1 MRKRSQGKMMKKVQ
15 RVSLLAKTM
24 GMLLSG
30 TCRLL
35 TGVRTRWVGCQP
47 TMASRIYYANHSSH
61 LDGLVIWSGL
71 PPLMRHFVHPVAA
84 KDYWDKTPF
93 RRYLVNKVFRAVL
106 IDRKGDKPATGNV
119 LEPLEAVLESQHSLI
134 LFPEGTRGDGEAL
147 SEFKS
152 GIYHLAKK
160 YPHVEVVPVY
170 LENLNRVLPKGSKLV
185 VPVICSA
192 TVGQP
197 LEPLMEDES
206 KSDFLLR
213 AKKALEELMP

>member
-1 MRKRSQGKMMKKVQ
+1 MEKVQ
-15 RVSLLAKTM
+15 RVSLLAKGT

-47 TMASRIYYANHSSH
+47 SMTSRIYYANHSSH

-106 IDRKGDKPATGNV
+106 VDRKGEKPAQNNI
-119 LEPLEAVLESQHSLI
+119 LEPLESVLNAQHSLI
-134 LFPEGTRGDGEAL
+134 FFPEGTRGDGEKL
-147 SEFKS
+147 SQFKS
-152 GIYHLAKK
+152 GLYHLAKK
-160 YPHVEVVPVY
+160 YPDVEVVPVY

-185 VPVICSA
+185 VPIICSA
-192 TVGQP
+192 MVGKP
-197 LEPLMEDES
+197 LPPLMENES
-206 KSDFLLR
+206 KTVFLQR
-213 AKKALEELMP
+213 AKEALEELMP

>member
-1 MRKRSQGKMMKKVQ
+1 
-15 RVSLLAKTM
+15 
-24 GMLLSG
+24 MLLSG

-47 TMASRIYYANHSSH
+47 SMTSRIYYANHSSH

-106 IDRKGDKPATGNV
+106 VDRKGNKPIQHNI
-119 LEPLEAVLESQHSLI
+119 LEPLESVLDAQHSLI
-134 LFPEGTRGDGEAL
+134 FFPEGTRGDGEKI
-147 SEFKS
+147 SQFKS
-152 GIYHLAKK
+152 GLYHLAKK

-185 VPVICSA
+185 VPIICSA
-192 TVGQP
+192 MVGKP
-197 LEPLMEDES
+197 LSSLMENES
-206 KSDFLLR
+206 KTVFLQR
-213 AKKALEELMP
+213 AKEVLEELMP

>member
-1 MRKRSQGKMMKKVQ
+1 MEKVQ
-15 RVSLLAKTM
+15 RISLLAK
-24 GMLLSG
+24 GLSG

-47 TMASRIYYANHSSH
+47 SMASRIYYANHSSH

-84 KDYWDKTPF
+84 KDYWVKTPF

-106 IDRKGDKPATGNV
+106 VDRKGDKPTQNNTLA
-119 LEPLEAVLESQHSLI
+119 PLESVLESKHSLI
-134 LFPEGTRGDGEAL
+134 FFPEGTRGDGETL
-147 SEFKS
+147 SQFKS
-152 GIYHLAKK
+152 GLYHLAKK
-160 YPHVEVVPVY
+160 YPDVEVVPVY

-192 TVGQP
+192 IVGKP
-197 LEPLMEDES
+197 LEPIMENEN
-206 KSDFLLR
+206 KIDFLQR
-213 AKKALEELMP
+213 AKEALEELMP

>member
-1 MRKRSQGKMMKKVQ
+1 MEKVQ
-15 RVSLLAKTM
+15 RISLLAKGM

-47 TMASRIYYANHSSH
+47 SMASRIYYANHSSH

-71 PPLMRHFVHPVAA
+71 PPLMRHFVHSVAA
-84 KDYWDKTPF
+84 KDYWVKTPF

-106 IDRKGDKPATGNV
+106 VDRKGDKPAQNNT
-119 LEPLEAVLESQHSLI
+119 LAPLESVLESKHSLI
-134 LFPEGTRGDGEAL
+134 FFPEGTRGDGETL
-147 SEFKS
+147 SQFKS
-152 GIYHLAKK
+152 GLYHLAKK
-160 YPHVEVVPVY
+160 YPDVEVVPVY

-192 TVGQP
+192 IVGKP
-197 LEPLMEDES
+197 LEPIMENEN
-206 KSDFLLR
+206 KIDFLQR
-213 AKKALEELMP
+213 AKEALEELMP

>member
-1 MRKRSQGKMMKKVQ
+1 MEKVQ
-15 RVSLLAKTM
+15 KISLLAKGM

-47 TMASRIYYANHSSH
+47 AMTSRIYYANHSSH

-106 IDRKGDKPATGNV
+106 VDRKGDKPAQGNILAPLELV
-119 LEPLEAVLESQHSLI
+119 LEAKHSLI
-134 LFPEGTRGDGEAL
+134 FFPEGTRGDGEKL
-147 SEFKS
+147 SQFKS
-152 GIYHLAKK
+152 GLYHLAKK
-160 YPHVEVVPVY
+160 YPNVEVVPVY

-192 TVGQP
+192 VVGQP
-197 LEPLMEDES
+197 LQPLAEGES
-206 KSDFLLR
+206 KPEFLQR
-213 AKKALEELMP
+213 AKEALEELMP

>member
-1 MRKRSQGKMMKKVQ
+1 MEKAQ
-15 RVSLLAKTM
+15 RVSLLAKAM
-24 GMLLSG
+24 GMVLSF

-61 LDGLVIWSGL
+61 LDGLVIWAGL
-71 PPLMRHFVHPVAA
+71 PPLMRHAVHPVAA
-84 KDYWDKTPF
+84 KDYWNKTPF

-106 IDRKGDKPATGNV
+106 IERKGEGSAKENV
-119 LEPLEAVLESQHSLI
+119 LEPLEAILEKKESLI
-134 LFPEGTRGDGEAL
+134 LFPEGTRGDGEVL
-147 SEFKS
+147 SNFKS

-192 TVGQP
+192 VVGKP
-197 LEPLMEDES
+197 LTPLGENEL
-206 KSDFLLR
+206 KTEFLLR
-213 AKKALEELMP
+213 AKLALEELMP

>member
-1 MRKRSQGKMMKKVQ
+1 MEKVQ
-15 RVSLLAKTM
+15 RISLLAKGI

-47 TMASRIYYANHSSH
+47 SMASRIYYANHSSH

-84 KDYWDKTPF
+84 KDYWVKTPF

-106 IDRKGDKPATGNV
+106 VDRKGDKPAQNNT
-119 LEPLEAVLESQHSLI
+119 LAPLESVLESKHSLI
-134 LFPEGTRGDGEAL
+134 FFPEGTRGDGETL
-147 SEFKS
+147 SQFKS
-152 GIYHLAKK
+152 GLYHLAKK
-160 YPHVEVVPVY
+160 YPDVEVVPVY

-192 TVGQP
+192 IVGKP
-197 LEPLMEDES
+197 LEPIMENEN
-206 KSDFLLR
+206 KIDFLQR
-213 AKKALEELMP
+213 AKEALEELMP

>member
-1 MRKRSQGKMMKKVQ
+1 MEKVQ
-15 RVSLLAKTM
+15 RVSLLAKGM

-47 TMASRIYYANHSSH
+47 SMTSRIYYANHSSH

-106 IDRKGDKPATGNV
+106 VDRKGEKPAQNNI
-119 LEPLEAVLESQHSLI
+119 LEPLESVLNAQHSLI
-134 LFPEGTRGDGEAL
+134 FFPEGTRGDGEKL
-147 SEFKS
+147 SQFKS
-152 GIYHLAKK
+152 GLYHLAKK
-160 YPHVEVVPVY
+160 YPDVEVVPVY

-185 VPVICSA
+185 VPIICSA
-192 TVGQP
+192 MVGKP
-197 LEPLMEDES
+197 LSPLMENES
-206 KSDFLLR
+206 KTVFLQR
-213 AKKALEELMP
+213 AKEALEELMP

>member
-1 MRKRSQGKMMKKVQ
+1 MEKVQ
-15 RVSLLAKTM
+15 RISLLAKGM

-47 TMASRIYYANHSSH
+47 SMASRIYYANHSSH

-84 KDYWDKTPF
+84 KDYWVKTPF
-93 RRYLVNKVFRAVL
+93 RSYLVNKVFRAVL
-106 IDRKGDKPATGNV
+106 VDRKGDKPAQNNT
-119 LEPLEAVLESQHSLI
+119 LAPLESVLESKHSLI
-134 LFPEGTRGDGEAL
+134 FFPEGTRGDGETL
-147 SEFKS
+147 SQFKS
-152 GIYHLAKK
+152 GLYHLAKK
-160 YPHVEVVPVY
+160 YPDVEVVPVY

-192 TVGQP
+192 IVGKP
-197 LEPLMEDES
+197 LEPIMENEN
-206 KSDFLLR
+206 KIDFLQR
-213 AKKALEELMP
+213 AKEALEELMP

>member
-1 MRKRSQGKMMKKVQ
+1 MEKVQ
-15 RVSLLAKTM
+15 RISLLAKGM

-47 TMASRIYYANHSSH
+47 AITSRIYYANHSSH

-93 RRYLVNKVFRAVL
+93 RRYLVNNVFRAVL
-106 IDRKGDKPATGNV
+106 VDRKGDKPAQDNI
-119 LEPLEAVLESQHSLI
+119 LEPLESVLAEKHSLI
-134 LFPEGTRGDGEAL
+134 FFPEGTRGNGEEL
-147 SEFKS
+147 GQFKS
-152 GIYHLAKK
+152 GLYHLAKK
-160 YPHVEVVPVY
+160 YPDVEVVPIY

-192 TVGQP
+192 VVGKPISP
-197 LEPLMEDES
+197 LTETENKTE
-206 KSDFLLR
+206 FLQR
-213 AKKALEELMP
+213 AKEALEELMP

>member
-1 MRKRSQGKMMKKVQ
+1 MEKAQ
-15 RVSLLAKTM
+15 RVSLMAKGM
-24 GMLLSG
+24 GMLLSFN
-30 TCRLL
+30 CRLL

-47 TMASRIYYANHSSH
+47 TMTSRIYYANHSSH

-71 PPLMRHFVHPVAA
+71 PPLMRHTVHPVAA

-106 IDRKGDKPATGNV
+106 VDRKGEGAAKDNILA
-119 LEPLEAVLESQHSLI
+119 PLEAVLVQQQSLI
-134 LFPEGTRGDGEAL
+134 LFPEGTRGDGEEL
-147 SEFKS
+147 SHFKS

-160 YPHVEVVPVY
+160 FPHVEVVPVY

-192 TVGQP
+192 VVGAP
-197 LEPLMEDES
+197 LSPLGEDES
-206 KSDFLLR
+206 KAEFLQR
-213 AKKALEELMP
+213 AKSALEELMP

>member
-1 MRKRSQGKMMKKVQ
+1 MEKVQ
-15 RVSLLAKTM
+15 RISLLAKGM

-30 TCRLL
+30 ACRLL

-47 TMASRIYYANHSSH
+47 SMASRIYYANHSSH

-84 KDYWDKTPF
+84 KDYWVKTPF

-106 IDRKGDKPATGNV
+106 VDRKGDKPAQNNT
-119 LEPLEAVLESQHSLI
+119 LAPLESVLESKHSLI
-134 LFPEGTRGDGEAL
+134 FFPEGTRGDGETL
-147 SEFKS
+147 SQFKS
-152 GIYHLAKK
+152 GLYHLAKK
-160 YPHVEVVPVY
+160 YPDVEVVPVY

-192 TVGQP
+192 IVGKP
-197 LEPLMEDES
+197 LEPIMENEN
-206 KSDFLLR
+206 KIDFLQR
-213 AKKALEELMP
+213 AKEALEELMP

>member
-1 MRKRSQGKMMKKVQ
+1 MEKVQ
-15 RVSLLAKTM
+15 RISLLAKGM

-35 TGVRTRWVGCQP
+35 TGVRTRWVGCHP
-47 TMASRIYYANHSSH
+47 SMASRIYYANHSSH

-84 KDYWDKTPF
+84 KDYWVKTPF

-106 IDRKGDKPATGNV
+106 VDRKGDKPAQNNT
-119 LEPLEAVLESQHSLI
+119 LAPLESVLESKHSLI
-134 LFPEGTRGDGEAL
+134 FFPEGTRGDGETL
-147 SEFKS
+147 SQFKS
-152 GIYHLAKK
+152 GLYHLAKK
-160 YPHVEVVPVY
+160 YPDVEVVPVY

-192 TVGQP
+192 IVGKP
-197 LEPLMEDES
+197 LEPIMENEN
-206 KSDFLLR
+206 KIDFLLR
-213 AKKALEELMP
+213 AKKALEELMS

>member
-1 MRKRSQGKMMKKVQ
+1 MEKVQ
-15 RVSLLAKTM
+15 RISLLAKGM

-47 TMASRIYYANHSSH
+47 SMASRIYYANHSSH

-84 KDYWDKTPF
+84 KDYWVKTPF

-106 IDRKGDKPATGNV
+106 VDRKGDKPAQNNT
-119 LEPLEAVLESQHSLI
+119 LAPLELVLESKHSLI
-134 LFPEGTRGDGEAL
+134 FFPEGTRGDGETL
-147 SEFKS
+147 SQFKS
-152 GIYHLAKK
+152 GLYHLAKK
-160 YPHVEVVPVY
+160 YPDVEVVPVY

-192 TVGQP
+192 IVGKP
-197 LEPLMEDES
+197 LEPIMENEN
-206 KSDFLLR
+206 KIDFLQR
-213 AKKALEELMP
+213 AKEALEELMP

>member
-1 MRKRSQGKMMKKVQ
+1 MEKVQ
-15 RVSLLAKTM
+15 KVSLLAKGM

-47 TMASRIYYANHSSH
+47 SMTSRIYYANHSSH

-106 IDRKGDKPATGNV
+106 VDRKGNKPIQHNI
-119 LEPLEAVLESQHSLI
+119 LEPLESVLDAQHSLI
-134 LFPEGTRGDGEAL
+134 FFPEGTRGDGEKI
-147 SEFKS
+147 SQFKS
-152 GIYHLAKK
+152 GLYHLAKK

-185 VPVICSA
+185 VPIICSA
-192 TVGQP
+192 MVGKP
-197 LEPLMEDES
+197 LSFLMENES
-206 KSDFLLR
+206 KTVFLQR
-213 AKKALEELMP
+213 AKEALEELMP

>member
-1 MRKRSQGKMMKKVQ
+1 MEKVQ
-15 RVSLLAKTM
+15 RISLLAKGM

-47 TMASRIYYANHSSH
+47 SMASRIYYANHSSH

-84 KDYWDKTPF
+84 KDYWVKTPF

-106 IDRKGDKPATGNV
+106 VDRKGDKPAQNNT
-119 LEPLEAVLESQHSLI
+119 LAPLESVLESKHSLI
-134 LFPEGTRGDGEAL
+134 FFPEGTRGDGETL
-147 SEFKS
+147 SQFKS
-152 GIYHLAKK
+152 GLYHLAKK
-160 YPHVEVVPVY
+160 YPDVEVVPVY

-192 TVGQP
+192 IVGKP
-197 LEPLMEDES
+197 LEPIMENEN
-206 KSDFLLR
+206 KIDFLQR
-213 AKKALEELMP
+213 AKEALEELIP

>member
-1 MRKRSQGKMMKKVQ
+1 
-15 RVSLLAKTM
+15 
-24 GMLLSG
+24 
-30 TCRLL
+30 
-35 TGVRTRWVGCQP
+35 
-47 TMASRIYYANHSSH
+47 
-61 LDGLVIWSGL
+61 
-71 PPLMRHFVHPVAA
+71 
-84 KDYWDKTPF
+84 
-93 RRYLVNKVFRAVL
+93 
-106 IDRKGDKPATGNV
+106 
-119 LEPLEAVLESQHSLI
+119 
-134 LFPEGTRGDGEAL
+134 EAL

-197 LEPLMEDES
+197 LAPLMEDES
-206 KSDFLLR
+206 KLDFLLR

>member
-1 MRKRSQGKMMKKVQ
+1 MEKVQ
-15 RVSLLAKTM
+15 RISLLAKGM

-47 TMASRIYYANHSSH
+47 SMASRIYYANHSSH

-71 PPLMRHFVHPVAA
+71 PPLMRHFVHPVAT
-84 KDYWDKTPF
+84 KDYWVKTPF

-106 IDRKGDKPATGNV
+106 VDRKGDKPAQNNT
-119 LEPLEAVLESQHSLI
+119 LAPLESVLESKHSLI
-134 LFPEGTRGDGEAL
+134 FFPEGTRGDGETL
-147 SEFKS
+147 SQFKS
-152 GIYHLAKK
+152 GLYHLAKK
-160 YPHVEVVPVY
+160 YPDVEVVPVY

-192 TVGQP
+192 IVGKP
-197 LEPLMEDES
+197 LEPIMENEN
-206 KSDFLLR
+206 KIDFLQR
-213 AKKALEELMP
+213 AKEALEELMP

>member
-1 MRKRSQGKMMKKVQ
+1 MEKMQ
-15 RVSLLAKTM
+15 RISLLAKGM

-47 TMASRIYYANHSSH
+47 SITPRIYYANHSSH

-84 KDYWDKTPF
+84 KDYWVKTPF
-93 RRYLVNKVFRAVL
+93 RRYLVDKVFRAVL
-106 IDRKGDKPATGNV
+106 VDRKGDKAAQSNI
-119 LEPLEAVLESQHSLI
+119 LEPLESVLEAKHSLI
-134 LFPEGTRGDGEAL
+134 FFPEGTRGDGEKL
-147 SEFKS
+147 SQFKS
-152 GIYHLAKK
+152 GLYYLAKK
-160 YPHVEVVPVY
+160 YPNVELVPVY

-192 TVGQP
+192 VVGKP
-197 LEPLMEDES
+197 LAPMVEHEN
-206 KSDFLLR
+206 KIAFLQR
-213 AKKALEELMP
+213 AKEALEELMP

>member
-1 MRKRSQGKMMKKVQ
+1 MEKVQ
-15 RVSLLAKTM
+15 RISLLAKGM

-47 TMASRIYYANHSSH
+47 SMASRIYYANHSSH

-84 KDYWDKTPF
+84 KDYWVKTPF

-106 IDRKGDKPATGNV
+106 VDRKGDKPAQNNI
-119 LEPLEAVLESQHSLI
+119 LAPLESVLESKHSLI
-134 LFPEGTRGDGEAL
+134 FFPEGTRGDGETL
-147 SEFKS
+147 NQFKS
-152 GIYHLAKK
+152 GLYHLAKK
-160 YPHVEVVPVY
+160 YPDVEVVPVY

-192 TVGQP
+192 IVGKP
-197 LEPLMEDES
+197 LEPIMENEN
-206 KSDFLLR
+206 KIDFLQR
-213 AKKALEELMP
+213 AKEALEELMP